1 MCHSRSMVGQFKKA
15 CLHRPIKF
23 LHFVTPA
30 RSEVLKDFSVENLET
45 IPSTFLSKFS
55 SDIYLCRILNYWG
68 SIFTLYLTWGA
79 FSLVCFLSV
88 FFFFLS
94 FSIGIFF
101 DRHYTLTDD
110 SNDRREGRGN
120 HYFSCV
126 PLPPAHKLSFSSS
139 RFLPLVFNQ
148 SICNYLT
155 NSWWDLFSLEIC
167 ILFAFSLMQLSQEL
181 FTLTVQIDTVGIWT
195 HIKLTPLYYIKKRT
209 L

>member
-1 MCHSRSMVGQFKKA
+1 MVGQFKKA

-155 NSWWDLFSLEIC
+155 DSWFVLFRDLHLIC
-167 ILFAFSLMQLSQEL
+167 IFIDAIKSRFIHFDSSNWHCEDLNSHQTN
-181 FTLTVQIDTVGIWT
+181 TLI
-195 HIKLTPLYYIKKRT
+195 LY
-209 L
+209 